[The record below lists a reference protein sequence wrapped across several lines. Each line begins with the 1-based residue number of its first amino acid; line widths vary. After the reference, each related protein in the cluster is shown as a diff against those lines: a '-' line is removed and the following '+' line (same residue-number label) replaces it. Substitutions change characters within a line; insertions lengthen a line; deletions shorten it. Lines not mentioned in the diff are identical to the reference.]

1 MQTKENRPEIQREQL
16 TDIETQQVNEVSV
29 NKWKRRARGQ
39 INADMM
45 PVNPHATRKRKT
57 EEGNILFA
65 LENNQDARG
74 KNKCLN
80 LL

>member
-1 MQTKENRPEIQREQL
+1 ML
-16 TDIETQQVNEVSV
+16 TSG
-29 NKWKRRARGQ
+29 RAKGQ

-65 LENNQDARG
+65 LENNQDAKGKPVVNVSAEAVNQPLWEKRG
-74 KNKCLN
+74 S
-80 LL
+80 